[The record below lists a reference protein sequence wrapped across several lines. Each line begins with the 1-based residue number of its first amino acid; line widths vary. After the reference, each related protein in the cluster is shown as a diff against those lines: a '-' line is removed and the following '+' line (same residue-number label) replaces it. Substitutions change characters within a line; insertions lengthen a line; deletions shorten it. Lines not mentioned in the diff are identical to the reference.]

1 MSIPPPSFLSDDRKD
16 GNISP
21 APPVKPGGIRT
32 GMPPDGFIGC
42 HAEKRPAGKRLSSPN
57 ARRYRAGRRFPL
69 PGTGKNF
76 RHDTHPAKPS
86 EIHERT
92 KTSAKR
98 PDNRDI
104 PFAGRIGHHRCPPGM
119 NRIPSVT
126 TRISRSAGERPE
138 TGTLWRSCWR
148 KLPQCPVFRQA
159 GPQSVFRFPD
169 NRIFPPA
176 RAVDSGRPDHGSGGR
191 EERAK
196 SMTMTIPASAQN
208 APAPNTDE

>member
-1 MSIPPPSFLSDDRKD
+1 
-16 GNISP
+16 
-21 APPVKPGGIRT
+21 
-32 GMPPDGFIGC
+32 MPPDGFIGC

-57 ARRYRAGRRFPL
+57 ARRYRAGRRCPS
-69 PGTGKNF
+69 PAQAKISGTTPIP
-76 RHDTHPAKPS
+76 R
-86 EIHERT
+86 
-92 KTSAKR
+92 
-98 PDNRDI
+98 NRQKFTRGQRYPQKGPTIGDI
-104 PFAGRIGHHRCPPGM
+104 PFAGRISPHHRCPPGM

-148 KLPQCPVFRQA
+148 KLPQYPVFRQA